1 MKKWYLKPWL
11 FGIIAGVI
19 FVSVEAVFNFYPPS
33 AYTFCLSCHARDLV
47 NTVVNMLFEAR
58 FQTSAISGRVLMVTS
73 PAVVFGAFLSSRLF
87 KEQRRQ
93 KRTRPMLFFA
103 YGFIVMISG
112 LIIFGCPTRIII
124 RSGYGDLYGIAALI
138 GMFAGIW
145 VGTMLLKY
153 SAGRTRGPGG

>member
-1 MKKWYLKPWL
+1 MKKWYLKPWF

-19 FVSVEAVFNFYPPS
+19 FVSVEAAFNFYPPS
-33 AYTFCLSCHARDLV
+33 AYAFCLSCHTRDLV
-47 NTVVNMLFEAR
+47 NTVVNTLFEAR
-58 FQTSAISGRVLMVTS
+58 FQTAAISGRALMVTS

-93 KRTRPMLFFA
+93 KSPRPMLFFV

-124 RSGYGDLYGIAALI
+124 RSGYGDVYGIAALI

-145 VGTMLLKY
+145 GGTKLIKH
-153 SAGRTRGPGG
+153 SAGRIHGPGG

>member
-47 NTVVNMLFEAR
+47 NTVVNMLIEAR

-93 KRTRPMLFFA
+93 KSTRPMLFFA

-153 SAGRTRGPGG
+153 SAGLTRGTGG